1 MRTTSR
7 RSFLQLSAALLP
19 LSAHAESDVTLT
31 DRISGLL
38 YGSAIGDALGG
49 PIEFQST
56 EAIAQLRPQPKVW
69 QKDELFDA
77 EAAIERLQLRPYAPL
92 RPKSESYGQWGENAP
107 AGTITDDT
115 RHKLILLEAL
125 HQSKGAPNKQTLAKV
140 YMDWPS
146 KALSTELAG
155 LNQDW
160 LEEWRYASAWV
171 LGIRDPTIARP
182 PERLW
187 QGLPTCCGQMTSL
200 PLAALYPGK
209 PVNAYRACYELS
221 YFDNSWGKDVNA
233 ALVAGLS
240 TALAGKTWPEII
252 QSIQK
257 TDPYH
262 YGNIR
267 YTTRQ
272 VDHWLD
278 LALKLSTEA
287 EKKPAKLFASLEKT
301 FAQTIKWEAQ
311 VPFVVAISCL
321 ALADYDPLAAL
332 QLTTEW
338 GHDTDSYASL
348 LGAFVGAKH
357 GVKLFPDHLR
367 TPVHERLM
375 ADFDVDFSKEAQFL
389 GR

>member
-1 MRTTSR
+1 M
-7 RSFLQLSAALLP
+7 
-19 LSAHAESDVTLT
+19 
-31 DRISGLL
+31 L

-221 YFDNSWGKDVNA
+221 Y
-233 ALVAGLS
+233 
-240 TALAGKTWPEII
+240 
-252 QSIQK
+252 
-257 TDPYH
+257 
-262 YGNIR
+262 
-267 YTTRQ
+267 
-272 VDHWLD
+272 
-278 LALKLSTEA
+278 
-287 EKKPAKLFASLEKT
+287 
-301 FAQTIKWEAQ
+301 
-311 VPFVVAISCL
+311 
-321 ALADYDPLAAL
+321 
-332 QLTTEW
+332 LTT
-338 GHDTDSYASL
+338 
-348 LGAFVGAKH
+348 VGA
-357 GVKLFPDHLR
+357 R
-367 TPVHERLM
+367 TSMQLLSQVCPRRSPGRPGQRSSKAFRKPTPIITATYATPRDRLII
-375 ADFDVDFSKEAQFL
+375 
-389 GR
+389 G